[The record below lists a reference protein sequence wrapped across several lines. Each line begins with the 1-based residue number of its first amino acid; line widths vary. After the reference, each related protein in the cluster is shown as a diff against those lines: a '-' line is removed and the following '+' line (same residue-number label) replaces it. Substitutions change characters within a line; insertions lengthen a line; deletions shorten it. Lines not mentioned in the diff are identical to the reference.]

1 MVTESH
7 TCQVSPHYLGESAI
21 WRCFFS
27 YIKHVKIKSNF
38 LLWKI
43 KLLAG
48 LYTNYC
54 KFKFGNHIHCL
65 NVWNVLC
72 TAAYQALVVLCIER
86 YHSNWL
92 HSFVLYETEA
102 ISQEELSS
110 VKPRDVEKYVREMI
124 REHPEKH
131 SRYSR
136 QAWLYPD
143 KSTDPVFQGVQE
155 R

>member
-7 TCQVSPHYLGESAI
+7 TCQVSPIIWENLGKSAS
-21 WRCFFS
+21 WRCFFL
-27 YIKHVKIKSNF
+27 YKHVKKNKPNF
-38 LLWKI
+38 PVWET

-48 LYTNYC
+48 LCTNYC

-65 NVWNVLC
+65 NVWN
-72 TAAYQALVVLCIER
+72 VLCIER

-143 KSTDPVFQGVQE
+143 KSTDPVFQRVQE